1 MNFINDEKFDAYIDS
16 YIKLPLEEKKKLVEK
31 QIEEIIIVLT
41 ELNIKKGNKNNVLF
55 NREILDLKK
64 ENATESD
71 FVEAMFVY
79 FYSIKELLASVIDNV
94 EK

>member
-1 MNFINDEKFDAYIDS
+1 MNFVEDSNFDNYVEKY
-16 YIKLPLEEKKKLVEK
+16 KNLPLKEKKDLVEK
-31 QIEEIIIVLT
+31 QIEELLVVLNASN
-41 ELNIKKGNKNNVLF
+41 ERYGNNPKILF

-64 ENATESD
+64 EDSTEDD

-79 FYSIKELLASVIDNV
+79 SYSIKELLASLVDGL

>member
-1 MNFINDEKFDAYIDS
+1 MEFVEDSNFDNYVDKY
-16 YIKLPLEEKKKLVEK
+16 KKLSLIDKKRLVE
-31 QIEEIIIVLT
+31 QEIEELIVV
-41 ELNIKKGNKNNVLF
+41 LNALNEKYGNSSKILF

-64 ENATESD
+64 EDATEAD

-79 FYSIKELLASVIDNV
+79 SYSIKELLASLIDRL

>member
-1 MNFINDEKFDAYIDS
+1 MEFIEDINFDNYVSKY
-16 YIKLPLEEKKKLVEK
+16 KNLPLKEKKEIVEK
-31 QIEEIIIVLT
+31 EIEELLVVLNV
-41 ELNIKKGNKNNVLF
+41 LNEKYGQKPKILF

-64 ENATESD
+64 ENATEAD

-79 FYSIKELLASVIDNV
+79 SYSIKELLASLIDGL

>member
-1 MNFINDEKFDAYIDS
+1 MKFVQDSNFNEYVYKY
-16 YIKLPLEEKKKLVEK
+16 KNLPLKDKKELVEK
-31 QIEEIIIVLT
+31 EMEELLVVLNA
-41 ELNIKKGNKNNVLF
+41 LNEKYGEEPNVLF

-64 ENATESD
+64 EEATEAD

-79 FYSIKELLASVIDNV
+79 SYSIKELIASLINGL

>member
-1 MNFINDEKFDAYIDS
+1 MEFIDDSNFNDYVEKY
-16 YIKLPLEEKKKLVEK
+16 KNLPLNEKKEILEN
-31 QIEEIIIVLT
+31 QIKELIAVLDT
-41 ELNIKKGNKNNVLF
+41 LNQKHGKNSKMLF

-64 ENATESD
+64 ENATEDD

-79 FYSIKELLASVIDNV
+79 SYSIKELFASLIECL

>member
-1 MNFINDEKFDAYIDS
+1 MKFVQDSNFNEYVDKY
-16 YIKLPLEEKKKLVEK
+16 KNLPLKEKKELVEREM
-31 QIEEIIIVLT
+31 EELLIVLNA
-41 ELNIKKGNKNNVLF
+41 LNEKYGEEPNVLF

-64 ENATESD
+64 DEATEAD

-79 FYSIKELLASVIDNV
+79 SYSIKELIASLVDGL

>member
-1 MNFINDEKFDAYIDS
+1 MNFVEDSNFDNYVEKY
-16 YIKLPLEEKKKLVEK
+16 KNLPLKEKKDLVEK
-31 QIEEIIIVLT
+31 QIEELLVVLNA
-41 ELNIKKGNKNNVLF
+41 LNERYGNNPKILF

-64 ENATESD
+64 EDSTEDD

-79 FYSIKELLASVIDNV
+79 SYSIKELLASLVDGL

>member
-1 MNFINDEKFDAYIDS
+1 MKFVEDSNFDNYVDKY
-16 YIKLPLEEKKKLVEK
+16 KKLSLIDKKRLVE
-31 QIEEIIIVLT
+31 QEIEELIVV
-41 ELNIKKGNKNNVLF
+41 LNALNEKYGNSSKILF

-64 ENATESD
+64 EDATEDD

-79 FYSIKELLASVIDNV
+79 SHTIKELLASLIDIL

>member
-1 MNFINDEKFDAYIDS
+1 MEFIEDINFDNYVSKY
-16 YIKLPLEEKKKLVEK
+16 KNLPLKEKKEIVEK
-31 QIEEIIIVLT
+31 EIEELLVVLNV
-41 ELNIKKGNKNNVLF
+41 LNEKYGQKPKILF

-64 ENATESD
+64 EHATEAD

-79 FYSIKELLASVIDNV
+79 SYSIKELLASLIDGL

>member
-1 MNFINDEKFDAYIDS
+1 MKFVQDSNFNEYVDKY
-16 YIKLPLEEKKKLVEK
+16 KNLPLKEKKELVEK
-31 QIEEIIIVLT
+31 EMEELLVVLNA
-41 ELNIKKGNKNNVLF
+41 LNEKFGDTPEVLF

-64 ENATESD
+64 EEATEAD

-79 FYSIKELLASVIDNV
+79 SYSIKELIASLMNGL

>member
-1 MNFINDEKFDAYIDS
+1 MNFINNEKFDAYIDS
-16 YIKLPLEEKKKLVEK
+16 YVKLPLAEKKKLVEK

-41 ELNIKKGNKNNVLF
+41 ELNKKKGNNTNVLF
-55 NREILDLKK
+55 NREILDIKK
-64 ENATESD
+64 ETATESD

-79 FYSIKELLASVIDNV
+79 FYSIKELLASVIDNI

>member
-1 MNFINDEKFDAYIDS
+1 MNFVQDDNFNEYVEKY
-16 YIKLPLEEKKKLVEK
+16 KNLPLKEKKELVEK
-31 QIEEIIIVLT
+31 EMEELLVVLNA
-41 ELNIKKGNKNNVLF
+41 LNEKFGDTPEVLF

-64 ENATESD
+64 EEATEAD

-79 FYSIKELLASVIDNV
+79 SYSIKELIASLVNGL